1 MSLIKTSDITTSD
14 ITTSDIKTNDIK
26 TNSIKTNKCCNCG
39 YEGHVYKECLEPIT
53 SYGIIAYKLIKNSFN
68 EKDPYSINVKKM
80 LEKIKINNFY
90 KVENEN
96 KNIKFLMI
104 QRKQTMAYV
113 DLIRGKYNENDD
125 DQIDI
130 LSKEMTVS
138 EINNIKNKY
147 FDELWDKLWINHNC
161 ISYKKEYEYAKNK
174 FLKFNKKKLY
184 NIKSKYLYEEWGFP
198 KGRKQIYETTRECAE
213 REFEEETGYKKQY
226 LNNRNDNN
234 IYIEEFIGTN
244 NIKYKHVYYLLNMD
258 ESIYKPSVNKNNKIQ
273 YGEVKNIG
281 WFTYEECIHL
291 MRPYDIAKK
300 EVLSKVYKKII
311 NDELKE

>member
-1 MSLIKTSDITTSD
+1 
-14 ITTSDIKTNDIK
+14 
-26 TNSIKTNKCCNCG
+26 
-39 YEGHVYKECLEPIT
+39 
-53 SYGIIAYKLIKNSFN
+53 
-68 EKDPYSINVKKM
+68 M

-130 LSKEMTVS
+130 LSKEMTVN

-174 FLKFNKKKLY
+174 FLKFNLSSLTGCNTWIYSILSFDYKLFAL
-184 NIKSKYLYEEWGFP
+184 NLNKISTFIVLRLVIKL
-198 KGRKQIYETTRECAE
+198 
-213 REFEEETGYKKQY
+213 
-226 LNNRNDNN
+226 
-234 IYIEEFIGTN
+234 
-244 NIKYKHVYYLLNMD
+244 LLNPN
-258 ESIYKPSVNKNNKIQ
+258 S
-273 YGEVKNIG
+273 G
-281 WFTYEECIHL
+281 L
-291 MRPYDIAKK
+291 
-300 EVLSKVYKKII
+300 
-311 NDELKE
+311 